1 MFARARARVRKKERE
16 PFISFRCLM
25 VCCVS
30 MREKE
35 SNGASAKGAR
45 NERGNDRERELITEV
60 SRVSSLLPSEIPR

>member
-1 MFARARARVRKKERE
+1 MFARAHARKTERE
-16 PFISFRCLM
+16 LFISFLRLM

-30 MREKE
+30 VREKE

-45 NERGNDRERELITEV
+45 NGRGNDRERELITEV